1 MDKYKKVRI
10 EKEAFMVSARAM
22 VKCGKVHHLRT
33 RVYVTMDE
41 GFLWNCPSVKETK
54 KELPLM
60 MVTFFLGPRSEASF
74 PLLPLQW

>member
-1 MDKYKKVRI
+1 
-10 EKEAFMVSARAM
+10 MVSARAM

-33 RVYVTMDE
+33 RVYVTMDK

-60 MVTFFLGPRSEASF
+60 MVTFIFYLDPRYFTSIRGKISVITIAI
-74 PLLPLQW
+74 LYLV